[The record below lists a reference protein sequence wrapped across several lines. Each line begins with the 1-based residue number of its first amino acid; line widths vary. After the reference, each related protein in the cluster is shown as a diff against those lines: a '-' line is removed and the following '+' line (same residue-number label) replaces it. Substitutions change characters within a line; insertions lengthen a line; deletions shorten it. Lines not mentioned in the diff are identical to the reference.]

1 MNSIVTLAAATL
13 FALGA
18 SFSLAQSA
26 DAPRMGAMQ
35 ETMQKIRETED
46 PEKRAELLQA
56 HLNEM
61 HAAMARMH
69 AEMGQLMHGMQEQK
83 RESKRLHDHR
93 KMKWLRGDRRA

>member
-1 MNSIVTLAAATL
+1 MRSIVTLTAATL
-13 FALGA
+13 LTLGA
-18 SFSLAQSA
+18 NFSLAQPA
-26 DAPRMGAMQ
+26 EAPRMGAMQ

-46 PEKRAELLQA
+46 PEERAELLEA

-69 AEMGQLMHGMQEQK
+69 AEMGQLMQGMQEQK

-93 KMKWLRGDRRA
+93 KMK